1 MEVLNKNGLLS
12 EGSNGGVYSFVTDSK
27 KSFQKVIT
35 KALTPEINISIKSIN
50 RIDIG

>member
-12 EGSNGGVYSFVTDSK
+12 EESNGGVYSFVTDSK
-27 KSFQKVIT
+27 QSFQQVIT
-35 KALTPEINISIKSIN
+35 KALTPEINISIKSIT